1 MDPETNNT
9 SDQEDDTEV
18 FAVNLEPIVEIDEN
32 VDLGKDGLFSY
43 AFSNLTGRSTDKI
56 LQNRA

>member
-9 SDQEDDTEV
+9 SDQEDDTEI

-32 VDLGKDGLFSY
+32 IDLGIDGLFSY
-43 AFSNLTGRSTDKI
+43 AFSNLTD
-56 LQNRA
+56 